1 MTTVTLRYYFGQ
13 EDKGPF
19 EYEVE
24 VNYANYLKPYLE
36 GKYGDVKDAVE
47 DFAKE
52 GSFSDDE
59 KKEALQCKN
68 LDELA
73 DYIIGIDEEW
83 AESIVESDEDFVK
96 NYVKEDL
103 KEKNKEEA
111 YEDYEDSNSGSDPDG
126 FSGWDD
132 YWHWKNG

>member
-111 YEDYEDSNSGSDPDG
+111 YEDYEDSNSGGDPDG

>member
-19 EYEVE
+19 EYEVG

-73 DYIIGIDEEW
+73 DYIIGIDEE
-83 AESIVESDEDFVK
+83 
-96 NYVKEDL
+96 KEGL
-103 KEKNKEEA
+103 SER
-111 YEDYEDSNSGSDPDG
+111 
-126 FSGWDD
+126 
-132 YWHWKNG
+132 